1 MRYCDSIF
9 GHLLKPL
16 SRRCFQAIVDHHDAD
31 AYDKSFDSWNH
42 LLVLVFAQ
50 FSGIGG
56 LRGLEMAWNAHAHHH
71 YHLGVGRLHRAT
83 LSDANQRR
91 PAEVFAETFAM
102 LSRQADR
109 HVRREGAAILR
120 LLDAT
125 PIPLDALC
133 DWSTFNGRTRG
144 LKLHVVYDP
153 VADHPRD
160 IAITPST
167 VNDVTIGREQPIEAR
182 ATYVFDKGY
191 CDYAWWTRIHQAK
204 ARFVTRPKSNVRF
217 RLVRR
222 RELGKHTGD
231 GFILIDDANVSL
243 ATQGKSKL
251 AIPLRRIRLRRQDGR
266 IMTIITND
274 RRRSP
279 VAIAALYKARWQI
292 ELLFRWIKQHLKM
305 RKFIGRSQNAIRLQ
319 ILAAMIAFLLLRI
332 AARLSRSGL
341 AAIRLVQLVA
351 ACLFVRKPIHRIDKP
366 PENNP
371 SKPTQGHS
379 PNQMEFC
386 YA

>member
-16 SRRCFQAIVDHHDAD
+16 SRRCFQAIVDRHDGD
-31 AYDKSFDSWNH
+31 AYDKSFDSWSH
-42 LLVLVFAQ
+42 LVALIFAQ
-50 FSGIGG
+50 LSGVCG
-56 LRGLEMAWNAHAHHH
+56 LRGLEASWNAHAHHH

-91 PAEVFAETFAM
+91 PTEIFAETFAM

-109 HVRREGAAILR
+109 QVRRDGAAMLR

-125 PIPLDALC
+125 PIPLDTLC
-133 DWSTFNGRTRG
+133 GWSDFNGRTRG

-160 IAITPST
+160 VAITAST
-167 VNDVTIGREQPIEAR
+167 VNDVMVGRQQPIEAR

-204 ARFVTRPKSNVRF
+204 ARFVTRPKTNARY

-222 RELGKHTGD
+222 RKLGERTGD
-231 GFILIDDANVSL
+231 GFTVIDDALVSL
-243 ATQGKSKL
+243 ATQGQSRL

-266 IMTIITND
+266 ILTLITND
-274 RRRSP
+274 LERSA
-279 VAIAALYKARWQI
+279 VKIAALYKARWQI
-292 ELLFRWIKQHLKM
+292 ELLFRWIKQHLEL
-305 RKFIGRSQNAIRLQ
+305 RKFLGRSQNAIRLQ
-319 ILAAMIAFLLLRI
+319 IMGAMIAFLLLRI
-332 AARLSRSGL
+332 AARLSRSSL
-341 AAIRLVQLVA
+341 AAVRFVQLVS
-351 ACLFVRKPIHRIDKP
+351 ACLFVRKPIHRLDKP
-366 PENNP
+366 PTDSP
-371 SKPTQGHS
+371 SKQKPRHD
-379 PNQMEFC
+379 PNQLDFC

>member
-16 SRRCFQAIVDHHDAD
+16 SRRCFQTIVDRYDGD
-31 AYDKSFDSWNH
+31 AYDKSFDSWSH
-42 LLVLVFAQ
+42 LVALIFAQ
-50 FSGIGG
+50 LSGVCG
-56 LRGLEMAWNAHAHHH
+56 LRGLEASWNAHAHHH

-91 PAEVFAETFAM
+91 PTEIFAETFAM

-109 HVRREGAAILR
+109 QVRRDGAAMLR

-133 DWSTFNGRTRG
+133 GWSDFNGRTRG

-160 IAITPST
+160 VVITTST
-167 VNDVTIGREQPIEAR
+167 VNDVMVGRQQPIEAR

-204 ARFVTRPKSNVRF
+204 AHFVTRPKTNARF
-217 RLVRR
+217 CLEGLRS
-222 RELGKHTGD
+222 LGKRAGD
-231 GFILIDDANVSL
+231 GFTVIDDADVRL

-266 IMTIITND
+266 MLTLITND
-274 RRRSP
+274 LRRSA
-279 VAIAALYKARWQI
+279 VKIAALYKARWKI
-292 ELLFRWIKQHLKM
+292 ELLFRWIKQHLEL
-305 RKFIGRSQNAIRLQ
+305 RKFLGRSQNAIRLQ
-319 ILAAMIAFLLLRI
+319 IMGAMIAFLLLRI
-332 AARLSRSGL
+332 AARLSRSNL
-341 AAIRLVQLVA
+341 AAIRFVQLVS
-351 ACLFVRKPIHRIDKP
+351 ACLFVRKPIHRLDKP
-366 PENNP
+366 PEDTP
-371 SKPTQGHS
+371 SKPKPKHN
-379 PNQMEFC
+379 PNQLGFC

>member
-1 MRYCDSIF
+1 MKNALAAALILLSFLSAGPASSACRDLDVARAIFRPLYAAQPDATVEFF
-9 GHLLKPL
+9 GHNF
-16 SRRCFQAIVDHHDAD
+16 FQIISS
-31 AYDKSFDSWNH
+31 K
-42 LLVLVFAQ
+42 
-50 FSGIGG
+50 G
-56 LRGLEMAWNAHAHHH
+56 
-71 YHLGVGRLHRAT
+71 
-83 LSDANQRR
+83 
-91 PAEVFAETFAM
+91 
-102 LSRQADR
+102 
-109 HVRREGAAILR
+109 
-120 LLDAT
+120 
-125 PIPLDALC
+125 
-133 DWSTFNGRTRG
+133 TRIIT
-144 LKLHVVYDP
+144 DP
-153 VADHPRD
+153 VAPGFYR
-160 IAITPST
+160 TPKVT
-167 VNDVTIGREQPIEAR
+167 PHAVTIGREQPIEAR

>member
-16 SRRCFQAIVDHHDAD
+16 SRRSFQTIVDRHDAD

-50 FSGIGG
+50 LSGVCG
-56 LRGLEMAWNAHAHHH
+56 LRGLEAAWNAHAHHH
-71 YHLGVGRLHRAT
+71 YHLGAGRLHRAT

-91 PAEVFAETFAM
+91 PAAVFAEAFAM

-109 HVRREGAAILR
+109 HMRRESAAMLR

-125 PIPLDALC
+125 PIPLGALC

-153 VADHPRD
+153 VTDHPRD
-160 IAITPST
+160 VSITPST
-167 VNDVTIGREQPIEAR
+167 VNDVTVGREQPIEAG
-182 ATYVFDKGY
+182 ATYAFDKGY

-217 RLVRR
+217 RLERR
-222 RELGKHTGD
+222 RKLRKHIGG
-231 GFILIDDANVSL
+231 GFTLIDDANVSL
-243 ATQGKSKL
+243 ASQGKSKL
-251 AIPLRRIRLRRQDGR
+251 AIPLRRIRLRRQGGAT
-266 IMTIITND
+266 MTLITND
-274 RRRSP
+274 LRRSA
-279 VAIAALYKARWQI
+279 VTIAALYKARWQI
-292 ELLFRWIKQHLKM
+292 ELLFRWIKQHLKL

-341 AAIRLVQLVA
+341 APIRFVQLVST
-351 ACLFVRKPIHRIDKP
+351 CLFVRKPIHRIDKP

-371 SKPTQGHS
+371 SKPTQRQS
-379 PNQMEFC
+379 PNQLEFC